1 MAKKTEKKGALYP
14 QGFMAASINC
24 GIKEKKNDL
33 TLLVC
38 PKGATAAAT
47 FTRNLCCA
55 APVILC
61 KEHLKG
67 GTFRAVIVNS
77 GNANAATGERG
88 FEDAKATACKLA
100 ETLGC
105 PVNEVFV
112 SSTGCIGK
120 FLPVDKILKGI
131 PEIVLKLEDSPEA
144 EEAAAQGILTTDLVK
159 KQSKRDAKL
168 SKGTVRVGGMCK
180 GSGMIAPNMATML
193 AYVTTDAKV
202 EPEILQVLFSKAVK
216 ASFNHVSVDGD
227 TSTNDSAFL
236 FASGESGVPVKTK
249 KDQAVFYQALE
260 EVCVELAKAIAR
272 DGEGATKFVEVTVEG
287 CKDDH
292 DAEIIAKTIAN
303 SPLVKTSIC
312 GGDPNWGRILAAAG
326 RAGVPYDQ
334 YDVDLYMGDLCAA
347 KGGMNS
353 GVPREKLAKEY
364 GKKEVSVR
372 LVIGKGKGRFTAW
385 TCDMTHGYIDINVDY
400 T

>member
-14 QGFMAASINC
+14 KGFMAASINC
-24 GIKEKKNDL
+24 GIKKDKNDL

-38 PKGATAAAT
+38 PGGATVAGT
-47 FTRNLCCA
+47 FTKNLCCA
-55 APVILC
+55 APVELC

-67 GTFRAVIVNS
+67 GVCRAIIINS

-88 FEDAKATACKLA
+88 YEDALATCCKLS

-105 PVNEVFV
+105 PAEEVFV

-120 FLPVDKILKGI
+120 FLPLDKILNGI
-131 PEIVLKLEDSPEA
+131 PQIVLKLEDSPDSED
-144 EEAAAQGILTTDLVK
+144 AAALGILTTDTVK
-159 KQSKRDAKL
+159 KQAKREISL
-168 SKGTVRVGGMCK
+168 SKGKVRIGGMCK

-193 AYVTTDAKV
+193 AYVTTDAV
-202 EPEILQVLFSKAVK
+202 VSQEILQELFSKAVK

-236 FASGESGVPVKTK
+236 LASGMSGVPVKTK
-249 KDQAVFYQALE
+249 KDRSLFYEALE
-260 EVCVELAKAIAR
+260 EVCVELAKDIAR

-287 CKDDH
+287 AKNDE
-292 DAEIIAKTIAN
+292 DAEVIAKTIAN

-334 YDVDLYMGDLCAA
+334 YGVDLYMGDLCAA
-347 KGGMNS
+347 KGGMNA
-353 GVPREKLAKEY
+353 GTPREELAKVY
-364 GKKEVSVR
+364 RQKEVKVR

>member
-1 MAKKTEKKGALYP
+1 
-14 QGFMAASINC
+14 
-24 GIKEKKNDL
+24 
-33 TLLVC
+33 
-38 PKGATAAAT
+38 
-47 FTRNLCCA
+47 
-55 APVILC
+55 
-61 KEHLKG
+61 
-67 GTFRAVIVNS
+67 
-77 GNANAATGERG
+77 
-88 FEDAKATACKLA
+88 
-100 ETLGC
+100 
-105 PVNEVFV
+105 
-112 SSTGCIGK
+112 
-120 FLPVDKILKGI
+120 
-131 PEIVLKLEDSPEA
+131 
-144 EEAAAQGILTTDLVK
+144 
-159 KQSKRDAKL
+159 
-168 SKGTVRVGGMCK
+168 MCK

-193 AYVTTDAKV
+193 AYITTDAMV
-202 EPEILQVLFSKAVK
+202 EPAILQALFTKAVK

-236 FASGESGVPVKTK
+236 FASGASGVPVKTK

-260 EVCVELAKAIAR
+260 EVCVDLAKAIAR

-287 CKDDH
+287 CKDDK
-292 DAEIIAKTIAN
+292 DAEVIAKTIAN

-326 RAGVPYDQ
+326 RAGIPYDQ
-334 YDVDLYMGDLCAA
+334 YDVDLYMGSLCAA

-364 GKKEVSVR
+364 GKKEVKIR